1 MRRSILVL
9 LTFLF
14 PALTVASAGDTDT
27 FASKTYFGDGKFR
40 TAALFDFPYGFTL
53 TPKGT
58 FLIADT
64 HNHVIRRIKSS
75 GGVRTIAGTGSYG
88 FTDGPVRQ
96 AEFAE
101 PRDVAGRSGTFVVA
115 DTGNNAIRKIHN
127 GQVTTLAD
135 GLHQPEGVA
144 IKGGTV
150 YFSDSDVGAIKR
162 VPLAG
167 GAVTTVTTSLGHPN
181 KLSLSVNKNN
191 LLIADSG
198 RRQIL
203 QMNLRSG
210 HVSVVAGS
218 GNSGLKDG
226 TCNEAKFTTP
236 YGIDSA
242 EAGVIMVTDRTGSVD
257 VLREITLDERCQ
269 VTTIHADRDNF
280 SVGFPRD
287 VQVSAGKAYMLLT
300 GFGIIQSISVPKD
313 IDEEPVTFAGA
324 NRFNVKRKNPVLFGR
339 PQFLALS
346 PNKRTLLVGENNRIR
361 KMSLRSKSVAKVVS
375 GSVVDNYA
383 QDDLEPRAK
392 ARARFSQVTAFGVSG
407 KWLYV
412 VDRHNNRIRKVNR
425 RTGVAHYL
433 TGAGK
438 VNSAG
443 GNNGMR
449 DGNACPN
456 EFRARVSRCAYL
468 SEPIGGVLSKNKR
481 FLYVADSGNNA
492 IRRVTVKAKKRRNI
506 GKVKTIAGARRGGYV
521 NGFGRSARFRA
532 PTDIALSKSGKVLF
546 VTDRDNHVIRKINL
560 KTKEVTTI
568 AGEGRNGFAEGPLRE
583 AVFSLP
589 SRITRGPN
597 KHYYISDV
605 GSNRITVMDLERQ
618 EVRLVSG
625 SGERGFQ
632 NGAKDVA
639 KYNNPAD
646 MLVVGN
652 RLLVADMFN
661 DMIRVIQLR

>member
-1 MRRSILVL
+1 MRRITLAL
-9 LTFLF
+9 LTFMF
-14 PALTVASAGDTDT
+14 PVLAVAAAGETDS

-40 TAALFDFPYGFTL
+40 TEALFDFPYGFTL
-53 TPKGT
+53 TSKGA
-58 FLIADT
+58 FVIADT
-64 HNHVIRRIKSS
+64 HNHVIRRIKSNGS
-75 GGVRTIAGTGSYG
+75 VRTVAGTGSYG
-88 FTDGPVRQ
+88 FTDGAVSRAQ
-96 AEFAE
+96 FAQ
-101 PRDVAGRSGTFVVA
+101 PRDVAELNGTVVVA

-127 GQVTTLAD
+127 GKVTTLAD
-135 GLHQPEGVA
+135 GLHQPEGVV

-150 YFSDSDVGAIKR
+150 YFSDSDIGAIKK

-167 GAVTTVTTSLGHPN
+167 GRVTTMTKSLGHPN
-181 KLSLSVNKNN
+181 KLSLSVSGNE

-198 RRQIL
+198 KQQIL
-203 QMNLRSG
+203 QMNLGSG
-210 HVSVVAGS
+210 KVSVLAGA

-226 TCNEAKFTTP
+226 ACNKAKFTLP
-236 YGIDSA
+236 YGIDSP
-242 EAGVIMVTDRTGSVD
+242 EAGTIFVTDATGSVD
-257 VLREITLDERCQ
+257 TLREITLGEDCQ

-280 SVGFPRD
+280 SVGFSRD
-287 VQVSAGKAYMLLT
+287 VEVSEGKAYMLLT
-300 GFGIIQSISVPKD
+300 GFGIIQSLSVPKE

-383 QDDLEPRAK
+383 QDDLQPRAK
-392 ARARFSQVTAFGVSG
+392 GDARFSQVTAFGVSG

-425 RTGVAHYL
+425 HTGVAHYL
-433 TGAGK
+433 TGAGAI
-438 VNSAG
+438 NSGG
-443 GNNGMR
+443 GNNGLR
-449 DGNACPN
+449 DGKACPN
-456 EFRARVSRCAYL
+456 EFNTGVSGCAYL
-468 SEPIGGVLSKNKR
+468 SEPIGAVLSKNKR

-492 IRRVTVKAKKRRNI
+492 IRRVTLKAKKKRNI
-506 GKVKTIAGARRGGYV
+506 GKVKTIAGARSGGYV
-521 NGFGRSARFRA
+521 NGVGRAARFAA
-532 PTDIALSKSGKVLF
+532 PTDIALSKNGKVLF

-560 KTKEVTTI
+560 KTKEVSTI
-568 AGEGRNGFAEGPLRE
+568 AGEGRNGFLEGSLRE

-597 KHYYISDV
+597 KQYYIADV
-605 GSNRITVMDLERQ
+605 GSNRITVMDLEQ
-618 EVRLVSG
+618 GEVRLVSG
-625 SGERGFQ
+625 SGERGFR

-646 MLVVGN
+646 MLVIGN

-661 DMIRVIQLR
+661 DVIRVIQLP